1 MVSIATVTS
10 IMMGSIT
17 SVKRLT
23 VIAIVGV
30 IVGTVSSTTR
40 VVTAMRASGVA
51 IAVIG
56 FVNPNVVVAEK
67 AVVIATMVVTV
78 VVAVIGGSVRV
89 INTRAQKKGA
99 EQADREGQE
108 GLHECRTER
117 KITLFGRTRS
127 SQYGKS
133 CFVPY
138 SRDGHSN
145 PQRWGSGDKITVF
158 TEKTGGRILY
168 SQNSE
173 HENTMCLQCL
183 AMMGESSMVGPKTRK
198 D

>member
-1 MVSIATVTS
+1 MVSVAVVTS

-23 VIAIVGV
+23 VIAVVGV
-30 IVGTVSSTTR
+30 IVGAVSSTTR
-40 VVTAMRASGVA
+40 VVAAMRASGVA

-78 VVAVIGGSVRV
+78 AVAVIGGSVRV

-108 GLHECRTER
+108 GLHECRTES
-117 KITLFGRTRS
+117 KTTLFGRTRS

-138 SRDGHSN
+138 SRDGHPN
-145 PQRWGSGDKITVF
+145 PQRWEAVIKSRYLPRKQGVGSAIR
-158 TEKTGGRILY
+158 RIR
-168 SQNSE
+168 S
-173 HENTMCLQCL
+173 MRIQCAYNVL
-183 AMMGESSMVGPKTRK
+183 PW
-198 D
+198 

>member
-1 MVSIATVTS
+1 
-10 IMMGSIT
+10 MMGSIT

-30 IVGTVSSTTR
+30 IVGAVSSTAR
-40 VVTAMRASGVA
+40 VVTAMRTPGVA
-51 IAVIG
+51 IAVIA
-56 FVNPNVVVAEK
+56 FMNPNIIIAEK
-67 AVVIATMVVTV
+67 TVMVTTV
-78 VVAVIGGSVRV
+78 VVSMAVVVIRGSVRV
-89 INTRAQKKGA
+89 IHTGTQENGA
-99 EQADREGQE
+99 KQADREGQE

-117 KITLFGRTRS
+117 KTTLFGRTRS

-173 HENTMCLQCL
+173 HEKYNVLTMSCHD
-183 AMMGESSMVGPKTRK
+183 GGKFYGGPENP
-198 D
+198 